1 MKLLLFILFCIWIY
15 SYFRFKS
22 KIYYKYQ
29 IVTYLETKY
38 TSTKDDFTL
47 LQLGSAY
54 MEVQLYKSAKNCY
67 EKVDLNNISSTIKF
81 RLPMVNEENIKMN
94 IDFCDMPLPWS
105 HGAKDHNKSW
115 LHNFLLYRFGRTR
128 INLVDPQTVL
138 EVNSTIRQSKWKR

>member
-81 RLPMVNEENIKMN
+81 RLPMVNEDNIKMD
-94 IDFCDMPLPWS
+94 IDFCDKPLPWS
-105 HGAKDHNKSW
+105 HGAKDHTKSW

>member
-81 RLPMVNEENIKMN
+81 RLPMVNEENIKMD
-94 IDFCDMPLPWS
+94 IDFCDKPLPWR
-105 HGAKDHNKSW
+105 HAAKDHNKSW

>member
-1 MKLLLFILFCIWIY
+1 MKLLFFILFCMWVY
-15 SYFRFKS
+15 SFFRFKS
-22 KIYYKYQ
+22 KMYYKYQ
-29 IVTYLETKY
+29 IVTYLEAKY
-38 TSTKDDFTL
+38 FSTNDDFTL

-67 EKVDLNNISSTIKF
+67 EKVDLNNISSTIKI
-81 RLPMVNEENIKMN
+81 RLPMVNEDNIKMD
-94 IDFCDMPLPWS
+94 IDFCDKPLPWS
-105 HGAKDHNKSW
+105 HGAKDYNKSW